1 MQDRG
6 CPKKKMK
13 PISASF
19 LTLLLA
25 GLAMIGP
32 FSIDTYL
39 PSFPDIAR
47 GLAVDELL
55 VQQTLSVYLFAFAF
69 MMLFH
74 GTLSDAF
81 GRRPIIL
88 IALVVYAFASVGAAW
103 SPTLHWL
110 LFFRGL
116 QGMSAGAGV
125 VIGRAIV
132 RDRLAGADAQRA
144 LAQITMVFGLAP
156 AAAPIIGG
164 WLQSAFGWRSVFMF
178 LCLIAVVLL
187 AAAWRALPETLP
199 RASRQPLHPGV
210 VAANY
215 ATVLRNARFALLAL
229 SVGLGFGGFGLYIAS
244 APHFV
249 MDLLHLPETAF
260 AWLFI
265 PLVSGLVGGAW
276 VASRYAHT
284 VVAGRMIRHGYTFMA
299 VAAAGNALYNLVYP
313 PMLPWAVLPLTCYT
327 FGLALVMPSVTL
339 RILDL
344 FPGMRG
350 LAASL
355 QSFVQTAVFAG
366 VSAIAPLFFGS
377 AFKLSCGLALA
388 CAGSGLCYAR
398 YRSLVSRT

>member
-1 MQDRG
+1 
-6 CPKKKMK
+6 MK
-13 PISASF
+13 AISTNF

-47 GLAVDELL
+47 GLAVNELL
-55 VQQTLSVYLFAFAF
+55 VQQTLSVYLVSFAF

-74 GTLSDAF
+74 GTLSDTF

-88 IALVVYAFASVGAAW
+88 IALVVYACASVGAAW

-132 RDRLAGADAQRA
+132 RDRMMGADAQRA

-156 AAAPIIGG
+156 AGAPIIGG
-164 WLQSAFGWRSVFMF
+164 WLQSAFGWRSVFVF
-178 LCLIAVVLL
+178 LCILAVVLL
-187 AAAWRALPETLP
+187 VVAWHKLPETLLHE
-199 RASRQPLHPGV
+199 ARQPLHPGTI
-210 VAANY
+210 ATNY
-215 ATVLRNARFALLAL
+215 ATVLRSARFALLAL
-229 SVGLGFGGFGLYIAS
+229 SVGLGFAGFGLYIAS
-244 APHFV
+244 APYFV
-249 MDLLHLPETAF
+249 MQLLGLPETAF

-265 PLVSGLVGGAW
+265 PMVSGLVGGAW
-276 VASRYAHT
+276 VASRCAHT
-284 VVAGRMIRHGYTFMA
+284 VVPGRMIRHGYTFMGIG
-299 VAAAGNALYNLVYP
+299 AAINMLYNLAYP
-313 PMLPWAVLPLTCYT
+313 PTLPWAVLPLTVYT

-366 VSAIAPLFFGS
+366 ISAIAPLFFGS
-377 AFKLSCGLALA
+377 GFKLSCGLALA
-388 CAGSGLCYAR
+388 CVGSMLCYAR
-398 YRSLVSRT
+398 YRALVSRS